1 MYTENIVQDIKEL
14 IHDNK
19 LAWNA
24 VYQSKTEAFRDDDL
38 SEALYGLDRAMD
50 AFAVIE
56 HRLNGLIDMVE
67 MEELSYKVQSK

>member
-1 MYTENIVQDIKEL
+1 MYTDNILRDIKEL

-19 LAWNA
+19 LAWNT

-38 SEALYGLDRAMD
+38 SEALDGLDCAMD

-56 HRLNGLIDMVE
+56 HRLNGLIEMVE
-67 MEELSYKVQSK
+67 MEELSYKVQNK

>member
-1 MYTENIVQDIKEL
+1 MYTENILREIKEL

-19 LAWNA
+19 RNWSN

-38 SEALYGLDRAMD
+38 SEALYGLDNAMD

-56 HRLNGLIDMVE
+56 HRLNQLIDMIE
-67 MEELSYKVQSK
+67 MEELSAKVQSK